1 MKPKKYFSLAKEG
14 SNVDVMIYGDI
25 VAYPWLDSD
34 VTSYDL
40 AQAIDGLSDID
51 TITVGINSYGGE
63 VGQGLAIYNALK
75 RSPAKVTT
83 RCDGFACSAASIVFA
98 AGDNRIMSDASL
110 LMIHNAWAYAEGDAN
125 ELRKQA
131 DNLEKITEPS
141 IKAYMSILNIS
152 EQDLRDL
159 MDNETWISPDD
170 ALEMGFATQVLKEK
184 TDKASQSARKK
195 VYQMIINPYQAVD
208 DDEVKCAGED
218 EDENTQDPTDDTDT
232 TADNDNSDDNPGT
245 EDDNTDTPDDNTDDS
260 TDEDKANQMVCN
272 FLNAIFR

>member
-1 MKPKKYFSLAKEG
+1 MEPKKYFSLSKEG

-34 VTSYDL
+34 VTAYDL

-63 VGQGLAIYNALK
+63 VAQGLAIYNALK

-131 DNLEKITEPS
+131 DNLDKITEPS
-141 IKAYMSILNIS
+141 IKAYMSILDIS
-152 EQDLRDL
+152 EQDLRAL

-195 VYQMIINPYQAVD
+195 VYQMIINPYQAV
-208 DDEVKCAGED
+208 ED
-218 EDENTQDPTDDTDT
+218 EENKPDDTEDT
-232 TADNDNSDDNPGT
+232 TEDNETTDNDNSDTADTDTTDDSEGETDETDNPD
-245 EDDNTDTPDDNTDDS
+245 ENTDDEQGKQFAQFV
-260 TDEDKANQMVCN
+260 T
-272 FLNAIFR
+272 AIFK

>member
-34 VTSYDL
+34 FTSYDL

-152 EQDLRDL
+152 EQDLRAL
-159 MDNETWISPDD
+159 MDSETWISPDD

-195 VYQMIINPYQAVD
+195 VYQMIINPYQAV
-208 DDEVKCAGED
+208 ED
-218 EDENTQDPTDDTDT
+218 EENKPDDTEDT
-232 TADNDNSDDNPGT
+232 TEDNETTDNDNSDTADTDTTDDSEGETDETDNPD
-245 EDDNTDTPDDNTDDS
+245 ENTDDEQGKQFAQFV
-260 TDEDKANQMVCN
+260 T
-272 FLNAIFR
+272 AIFK